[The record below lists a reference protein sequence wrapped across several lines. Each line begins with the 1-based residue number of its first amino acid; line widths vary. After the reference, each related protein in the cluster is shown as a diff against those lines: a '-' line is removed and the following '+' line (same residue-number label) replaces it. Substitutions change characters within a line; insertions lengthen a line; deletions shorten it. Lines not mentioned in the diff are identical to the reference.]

1 MQPIRDNQIY
11 WIYVFCAFTLI
22 GNYFCLQLFIG
33 SITTNFE
40 RSRKKL
46 GGLVGMT
53 KAQQEWVQTQRIMK
67 AIKPKVWVLRPKSF
81 VMGILY
87 DVTTH
92 WAFESFITVVI
103 ILQYVVLSMKYF
115 GQDDAYSNVL
125 ESLEVALTVI
135 FALEM
140 VMKLIS
146 LTVIVYFQEL
156 WNQLDCAI
164 VLCSVGVMLNSA
176 ITGAGNQAVLNVV
189 RVLRII
195 RLFRVLRSLESLQI
209 LLETVAFTI
218 PGVINVSMLV
228 LLTVYI
234 FSVVCVQLFSKTAY
248 NYTYNEDA
256 NFRTFG
262 IAFTVLYRFLTGDN
276 WGQFVVDLTKNTP
289 DCVNDPP
296 YNASYCGFNDQP
308 GCIPLNGC
316 GSIVAYPVLVLF
328 MLFTTLVLLSVFVSI
343 IISNYSAVKESP
355 IKTTEFELF
364 ADHWSQFDPCATRYI
379 PLDLL
384 FPLVT
389 TMFEPFGFAGKKC
402 SRRQY
407 GKRLSGVK
415 VSKDKKVFFNDV
427 LTALSKAHFVRNRN
441 LKASISQTVTPSN
454 TTERSNTASGIV
466 LLMRKKTILFSSDSP
481 LEPDEFTVAHYLA
494 VDLIWE
500 AWGRWKRSR
509 NVTVGGSMPS
519 LCFYDRNLRALT
531 QNEELQGIVCQIIK
545 HYEDKAS
552 SSKTLPNKKSTEVSL
567 DTDSCSMHEDSLSNG
582 SLESRSRLPMI
593 NRSSE
598 AVYYLVN
605 GVRVKGIVV
614 SREISH

>member
-11 WIYVFCAFTLI
+11 WIYVFCAFMLI
-22 GNYFCLQLFIG
+22 GQYFCLQLFIG

-53 KAQQEWVQTQRIMK
+53 KAQQEWVQTQLIMK

-92 WAFESFITVVI
+92 RAFDLFFTVII

-140 VMKLIS
+140 VVKLIS
-146 LTVIVYFQEL
+146 LTVKVYFQEL
-156 WNQLDCAI
+156 WNRVDCAI
-164 VLCSVGVMLNSA
+164 VLCSVGVLLNSV
-176 ITGAGNQAVLNVV
+176 ITGASNRAVQNVV

-195 RLFRVLRSLESLQI
+195 RLLRVLRSLESLQI
-209 LLETVAFTI
+209 LLETVALTI

-248 NYTYNEDA
+248 NHSYNEDA

-343 IISNYSAVKESP
+343 IISNYSAVKKSP
-355 IKTTEFELF
+355 IKTTEFDLF
-364 ADHWSQFDPCATRYI
+364 AEHWSKLDPRATRYI
-379 PLDLL
+379 PYDLL

-389 TMFEPFGFAGKKC
+389 TMSEPFGFEGKKC
-402 SRRQY
+402 SRRLY
-407 GKRLSGVK
+407 GKRVSEVK
-415 VSKDKKVFFNDV
+415 VSKDRKVFFNDV
-427 LTALSKAHFVRNRN
+427 LAVLSKAHFVRNRN
-441 LKASISQTVTPSN
+441 LKGSISQRGIPSN
-454 TTERSNTASGIV
+454 TTEQSSTASDTV
-466 LLMRKKTILFSSDSP
+466 LLTMKKSVSTSSDSP
-481 LEPDEFTVAHYLA
+481 FEHDDFTVAHYLA
-494 VDLIWE
+494 ADLIWQ
-500 AWGRWKRSR
+500 AWGRWKQSR

-519 LCFYDRNLRALT
+519 LCFYERNLRALT
-531 QNEELQGIVCQIIK
+531 KNEELQEIVCQFIK
-545 HYEDKAS
+545 HNEDKAS
-552 SSKTLPNKKSTEVSL
+552 SIKTLPNKNSTEVNQPARHQSYY
-567 DTDSCSMHEDSLSNG
+567 DNEKGTIELSEVYQDNRFQ
-582 SLESRSRLPMI
+582 SESRPIQNISQVRAW
-593 NRSSE
+593 RSF
-598 AVYYLVN
+598 
-605 GVRVKGIVV
+605 
-614 SREISH
+614 